1 MQTEKRECNM
11 RVDSNTYVWG
21 AEKITI
27 ERHFRGRE
35 NPSIDIRVVG
45 PDGEAADAE
54 LYVWGVGKHGDRD
67 MPKIVLIEDGV
78 ERVLVEGGSNPV
90 AAARVAAVK
99 ALAVKPTE
107 GGDK

>member
-27 ERHFRGRE
+27 ERHLDRE
-35 NPSIDIRVVG
+35 NQSIDIRVVG
-45 PDGEAADAE
+45 PDGETADAE
-54 LYVWGVGKHGDRD
+54 LYVWGVGKHGDRL

-78 ERVLVEGGSNPV
+78 ERVLVEGGP
-90 AAARVAAVK
+90 K
-99 ALAVKPTE
+99 
-107 GGDK
+107 